1 MLAGTYPSPGPEIEK
16 PNRSFGRGG
25 VVGKIEVLTG
35 TQPANDA
42 EPWPI
47 GISEFAAAA
56 QHVGSGALHPKP
68 QLRLRLYAA
77 LVALDLTGVTVAI
90 LAAGVLRSG
99 DWQPAASIELLALL
113 APMYFAVAANG
124 QSYGLEALQK
134 PRRAA
139 ERALKSMVIA
149 TALVVGILFAL
160 KTSTE
165 VSRLVL
171 TTGVAFSLA
180 LIAAGR
186 LAFGKWIGR
195 RHNWRFTNEVLI
207 VDGAPFRPR
216 AGELVIIA
224 DSHAAPITQDP
235 VVMDRLG
242 RALQF
247 ADRVILAAKPER
259 RAIWTNALRGSG
271 VDIEVLAPE
280 IDALGPLALRS
291 YGGNATL
298 LIGSKP
304 LGLLNSAKKRALDL
318 ALAVPALLLLALP
331 MALIALA
338 IRLDSAGP
346 VFFRQPRVGQGNRI
360 FEILKFRTMRI
371 ESADASGTRSTTL
384 GDDRITRVGRLLR
397 RTSLDELPQ
406 LLNVLAGNMS
416 LVGPRPHALASRAE
430 EALFWEIDGRY
441 WERHSIKPGITG
453 LAQVRGFRGATATRA
468 DLTNRVQADLE
479 YVIGWSLR
487 RDALILL
494 RTLRVLVHANA
505 Y

>member
-1 MLAGTYPSPGPEIEK
+1 MGKTAVLAGT
-16 PNRSFGRGG
+16 R
-25 VVGKIEVLTG
+25 
-35 TQPANDA
+35 PANDP

-47 GISEFAAAA
+47 AISELSATARRAGN
-56 QHVGSGALHPKP
+56 GSLHPKP
-68 QLRLRLYAA
+68 QLRLRLYAS
-77 LVALDLTGVTVAI
+77 LVALDLGCVAAAM
-90 LAAGVLRSG
+90 LAAGSIRAG
-99 DWQPAASIELLALL
+99 GWQPAASVELLALL

-124 QSYGLEALQK
+124 QSYGLEALQN
-134 PRRAA
+134 PRRAV
-139 ERALKSMVIA
+139 ERALKAMAIA
-149 TALVVGILFAL
+149 TALVVGVLFAL

-171 TTGVAFSLA
+171 ATGVAFSLV
-180 LIAAGR
+180 LIATSR
-186 LAFGKWIGR
+186 LAFGHWVGN

-224 DSHAAPITQDP
+224 DSQANPIAQDP

-242 RALQF
+242 RALMF
-247 ADRVILAAKPER
+247 ADRVILAARPER

-280 IDALGPLALRS
+280 IDSLGPLALRS
-291 YGGNATL
+291 YGSNATL
-298 LIGSKP
+298 LVGTKP
-304 LGLLNSAKKRALDL
+304 LGMLNSFKKRTLDL
-318 ALAVPALLLLALP
+318 ALAAPALVLLAVP
-331 MALIALA
+331 MAALAIA
-338 IRLDSAGP
+338 IRLDSPGP

-360 FEILKFRTMRI
+360 FEILKFRTMRTD
-371 ESADASGTRSTTL
+371 SADSDGNRSASQD
-384 GDDRITRVGRLLR
+384 DDRVTRVGRILR

-441 WERHSIKPGITG
+441 WERHGIKPGITG

-468 DLTNRVQADLE
+468 DLTNRVQCDLE

-487 RDALILL
+487 RDAMILL